1 MKLKYIITI
10 ILLNI
15 ISTYIFSQD
24 AHLSQYDMS
33 PVWLNPAQTGMDKNL
48 KFRAGNQSRSQWVS
62 STAKYINNV
71 FAYDMPLDA
80 HWGVGGYISDD
91 DAAKMLNVFKFV
103 LSASYQITNDNDKHY
118 LAGGLQVGMIY
129 KNIDENRMIFDNQ
142 WNDGV
147 FDDDLPSGE
156 SLEKYHEILPEV
168 NVGMYYKF
176 KNGIKK
182 YKPYAGFSIFHATNP
197 RENFTGAEKAN
208 LPMRF
213 QFNAGSKFL
222 INDKLTLEPMALYMR
237 QRTAYELIGGTK
249 GYYNFNDD
257 LQLIMGGYYRLHDA
271 VIILAGIKY
280 KNLIFQSSYD
290 INISDLSAYTNR
302 HGGFEFSII
311 FISKQKGY
319 KPSM

>member
-1 MKLKYIITI
+1 MKLKYIISAFF
-10 ILLNI
+10 LG
-15 ISTYIFSQD
+15 ISFYGFTQD

-48 KFRAGNQSRSQWVS
+48 KFKAGNQSRSQWVS
-62 STAKYINNV
+62 STAKYITNL
-71 FAYDMPLDA
+71 FSYEMPLNSR
-80 HWGVGGYISDD
+80 WGVGGYIFDN
-91 DAAKMLNVFKFV
+91 DAAKVLNVFKFV
-103 LSASYQITNDNDKHY
+103 LSGSYQITTDNDKHY

-129 KNIDENRMIFDNQ
+129 KNLDQDRLLFDNQ

-147 FDDDLPSGE
+147 FDSDLPSGE
-156 SLEKYHEILPEV
+156 SLDKYHEILPEV
-168 NVGMYYKF
+168 NVGIYYKF

-197 RENFTGAEKAN
+197 RENFTGGEKAN

-222 INDKLTLEPMALYMR
+222 INDKLILEPAALYMR
-237 QRTAYELIGGTK
+237 QRNAYEFTGGGK

-257 LQLIMGGYYRLHDA
+257 IQMIIGGYYRLHDA
-271 VIILAGIKY
+271 AIILAGIQY

-290 INISDLSAYTNR
+290 INVSDLKSYTNS

-311 FISKQKGY
+311 FINKKIGY